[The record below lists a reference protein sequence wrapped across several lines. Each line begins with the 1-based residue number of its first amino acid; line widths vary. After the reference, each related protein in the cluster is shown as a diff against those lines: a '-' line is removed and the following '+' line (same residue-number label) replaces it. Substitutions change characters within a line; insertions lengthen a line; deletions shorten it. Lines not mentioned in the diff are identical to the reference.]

1 MYKYEYVL
9 VKEKKGNLD
18 GTQEHREI
26 IEKYAQDGY
35 RYVGFIPTL
44 TKGYGLD
51 FGSSAIDLIFEKQE
65 E

>member
-9 VKEKKGNLD
+9 VKEKKGNLR
-18 GTQEHREI
+18 GTQEHRDI

-44 TKGYGLD
+44 TKGMGLHM
-51 FGSSAIDLIFEKQE
+51 GSAAIDLVFEKKEQ
-65 E
+65 